1 LISEWGHPSEAIA
14 AGFHVDFMLHVGVPG
29 LPSLFFKGRNR
40 HCFFDA
46 RGGGTISEFLDE
58 YTRQQRKTPGGYI
71 SVPSANHDMPRP
83 GWGRSQADLEVIMA
97 FLLTWPGVPFLYY
110 GDEIGMRFL
119 PGLASREGGYGR
131 TGSRT
136 PMQWDGSRNAG
147 FSSAPARE
155 IYLPID
161 PQARRPTVQSQ
172 ARDPR
177 SLLSHVRRLI
187 ALRRHSPALGA
198 KGKMTP
204 VFAEPGR
211 YPFVYLRERRGERF
225 LVALNPPRRPVAVT
239 VDATGLGE
247 MRSELGRGVAVSS
260 RGGRSR
266 ISMAGASYAIFRLG

>member
-1 LISEWGHPSEAIA
+1 
-14 AGFHVDFMLHVGVPG
+14 
-29 LPSLFFKGRNR
+29 
-40 HCFFDA
+40 
-46 RGGGTISEFLDE
+46 
-58 YTRQQRKTPGGYI
+58 
-71 SVPSANHDMPRP
+71 MPRP

-119 PGLASREGGYGR
+119 PASLPRKRIRR
-131 TGSRT
+131 TGSRADAVGRE
-136 PMQWDGSRNAG
+136 PNAG
-147 FSSAPARE
+147 FSSAPARKL
-155 IYLPID
+155 YLPID

-187 ALRRHSPALGA
+187 ALRRRSPALGA

-239 VDATGLGE
+239 VDTAALGE
-247 MRSELGRGVAVSS
+247 MRCELARGVAVSS
-260 RGGRSR
+260 RSGRSR
-266 ISMAGASYAIFRLG
+266 ISMAGASYGIFRLG